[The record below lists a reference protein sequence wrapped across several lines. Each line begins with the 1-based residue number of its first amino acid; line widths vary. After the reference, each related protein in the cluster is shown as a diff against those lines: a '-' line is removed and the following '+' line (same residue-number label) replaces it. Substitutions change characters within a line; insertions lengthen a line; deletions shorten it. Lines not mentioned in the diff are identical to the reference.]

1 MDPGNENRPGGA
13 REKIVPKYL
22 ILFRKN
28 SKTKEINFVEFRLQ
42 ESG

>member
-13 REKIVPKYL
+13 QEKIVPKYL
-22 ILFRKN
+22 IVFRKN
-28 SKTKEINFVEFRLQ
+28 LKTKEINFVEFRLQ